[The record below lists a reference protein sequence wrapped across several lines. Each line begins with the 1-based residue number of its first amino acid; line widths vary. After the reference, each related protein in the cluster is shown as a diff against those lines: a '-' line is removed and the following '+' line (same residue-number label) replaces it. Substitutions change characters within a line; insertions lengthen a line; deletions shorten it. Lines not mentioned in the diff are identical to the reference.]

1 MANSPK
7 KKKKRIKQKE
17 QKSKDMVLENSRMK
31 HERGESRYTEE
42 SSEEVI
48 VRKEPTRLSQSD
60 CEDTKMQLNHAKLVM

>member
-1 MANSPK
+1 MQVANSPK

-48 VRKEPTRLSQSD
+48 SEKRTNKIIS
-60 CEDTKMQLNHAKLVM
+60 K